1 MYLRELFLKE
11 NTALDELTHYKN
23 LPAYKTAQ
31 DTFAGVGRSGHY
43 DAMKKFNEFM
53 SEHGFKKM
61 GEGAFG
67 AVYEKDGYPWVFKL
81 FHGDPAYLDFLR
93 YAIAHQ
99 HNPHVPKFKG
109 KPFKIDDKTYA
120 IRMEKLYEWTSYFD
134 LMGHTKSLMHAVYSW
149 RPPVSPEQEEVF
161 KSRGAAGLIPVLND
175 LAQMCSGKNYRLDLH
190 HGNIMRRGNT
200 MVIVDPLV
208 DDASLKKSEPN
219 MAPPDE
225 SHQSTQPGG
234 FETKSD

>member
-1 MYLRELFLKE
+1 
-11 NTALDELTHYKN
+11 
-23 LPAYKTAQ
+23 
-31 DTFAGVGRSGHY
+31 
-43 DAMKKFNEFM
+43 
-53 SEHGFKKM
+53 M

-67 AVYEKDGYPWVFKL
+67 AVYEKEGYPWVFKV

-99 HNPHVPKFKG
+99 NNPHVPKFKG

-134 LMGHTKSLMHAVYSW
+134 LMGHTKSLMYAVSSW
-149 RPPVSPEQEEVF
+149 RPPVSPDQEAVF
-161 KSRGAAGLIPVLND
+161 KSRGAAGLIPVLNN
-175 LAQMCSGKNYRLDLH
+175 LAQLCGSKNYRLDLH

-200 MVIVDPLV
+200 IVIVDPLV
-208 DDASLKKSEPN
+208 DDASLQRSEPN

-225 SHQSTQPGG
+225 SQQSTQPGR
-234 FETKSD
+234 FEPSSK